1 MADSK
6 ITKIRIFHLAKELGV
21 SNAEIIDVCHTLG
34 INAKTHSSTIE
45 TNEADRI
52 KSSLQKHQKPA
63 APQASVKPKPADA
76 PKAEKSAPTSSAPQG
91 LRPPTQT
98 PAAPVARPAQPPQTH
113 PSGQPQAQRPAGQPQ
128 RPYSSGQ
135 PRQDQGRPPYNQ
147 SQYQRP
153 GTSRPVSGNQQ
164 TPGQG
169 NYRPAPGQGQPRP
182 GQGPYRPAPGQGQP
196 RPGQGPYRPAPGQ
209 GQPRPG
215 QGPYRPASG
224 QGQPRP
230 GQGNYR
236 PAPGQGPYRPPGQ
249 GQSRPGQGPYRPQGQ
264 GQQRPGQGDHR
275 TGTGPRPP
283 IGPDIPVKA
292 AFKPTRE
299 APPSKSLERKPAF
312 HDKKTRESAIKQSKG
327 RSHRRRGQPTVTQPA
342 PEIKAPVVPDKI
354 TITGVPTI
362 QILADKMNLRASDLI
377 KKAMM
382 LGKMV
387 TINQRLDEEMVF
399 LLAAEYN
406 TEVEYVTEKEDEDS
420 LRVKV
425 TEAESTYTEPRGPVV
440 TIMGHVDHGKTSLLD
455 AIRHTN
461 VTGGEFGGITQH
473 IGAYEV
479 TINNKN
485 IVFLDTPGHE
495 AFTAMR
501 ARGAKVTDI
510 VILVVSAI
518 DGMMPQTIEAIHHSQ
533 AANVPIIVA
542 INKMD
547 LPDANPLRIKQQL
560 SEHGLLPEDWG
571 GKTIFAEVSAKKR
584 INIEGLLEM
593 ILLQA
598 DIMELKANPK
608 VSASGIVVEA
618 KLDRGR
624 GPVATVLL
632 QEGTLNTGE
641 PFVCGT
647 THGKVRAM
655 LNDKGELRAIAG
667 PGKAMEI
674 IGFSAV
680 PEAGNRFLVVQSE
693 KIAREVAYKREMQK
707 REEDLIT
714 RHHISLDD
722 LSSKIATGEVKELA
736 IIIKGDVQGSIGAL
750 TDALTKLSTD
760 KVKLSV
766 IHSGVGAIT
775 ESDVLLASASNAII
789 IGFHVRPEPNA
800 TELAKREGVD
810 IRMYRIIYDTVNE
823 VKAAMAGLLGPTFKE
838 HILGRT
844 VVRQLFK
851 LSKVGGSIAGCFVQ
865 SGKIQRN
872 AKVRLIRDNKVVY
885 EGIIGSL
892 KRFKE
897 DTKEVTEG
905 YECGLTIENYSN
917 LQEGDIIEAYTLEEI
932 AAVL

>member
-1 MADSK
+1 
-6 ITKIRIFHLAKELGV
+6 V
-21 SNAEIIDVCHTLG
+21 PN
-34 INAKTHSSTIE
+34 
-45 TNEADRI
+45 
-52 KSSLQKHQKPA
+52 
-63 APQASVKPKPADA
+63 
-76 PKAEKSAPTSSAPQG
+76 
-91 LRPPTQT
+91 
-98 PAAPVARPAQPPQTH
+98 
-113 PSGQPQAQRPAGQPQ
+113 
-128 RPYSSGQ
+128 
-135 PRQDQGRPPYNQ
+135 
-147 SQYQRP
+147 
-153 GTSRPVSGNQQ
+153 
-164 TPGQG
+164 
-169 NYRPAPGQGQPRP
+169 
-182 GQGPYRPAPGQGQP
+182 
-196 RPGQGPYRPAPGQ
+196 
-209 GQPRPG
+209 
-215 QGPYRPASG
+215 
-224 QGQPRP
+224 
-230 GQGNYR
+230 
-236 PAPGQGPYRPPGQ
+236 
-249 GQSRPGQGPYRPQGQ
+249 
-264 GQQRPGQGDHR
+264 
-275 TGTGPRPP
+275 
-283 IGPDIPVKA
+283 KA

-299 APPSKSLERKPAF
+299 APPSKGSERKTLHEFTKEEKDLNAF
-312 HDKKTRESAIKQSKG
+312 IGKPHKKSKKRHHEPVAATTAVEVKQ
-327 RSHRRRGQPTVTQPA
+327 
-342 PEIKAPVVPDKI
+342 PEVPGKI
-354 TITGVPTI
+354 QISGVPTI
-362 QILADKMNLRASDLI
+362 QALAEKMNLKPSDLI

-387 TINQRLDEEMVF
+387 TINQRLDEETVF

-406 TEVEYVTEKEDEDS
+406 TEVEYVTITEDEDS

-425 TEAESTYTEPRGPVV
+425 SEEDAQFQEPRGPVV

-479 TINNKN
+479 TIKNKN

-542 INKMD
+542 INKID
-547 LPDANPLRIKQQL
+547 LPDANPMRIKQQL
-560 SEHGLLPEDWG
+560 SEHNLVPEDWG
-571 GKTIFAEVSAKKR
+571 GKTIYTEVSAKKR
-584 INIEGLLEM
+584 IGIETLLEM

-608 VSASGIVVEA
+608 VSASGVVIEA

-632 QEGTLNTGE
+632 QEGTLHAGE

-647 THGKVRAM
+647 THGRVRAM
-655 LNDKGELRAIAG
+655 LNDKGEQQEIAG
-667 PGKAMEI
+667 PAKAVEI
-674 IGFSAV
+674 LGFSAV
-680 PEAGNRFLVVQSE
+680 PEAGDHFLVVQSE

-707 REEDLIT
+707 REEDLIA

-722 LSSKIATGEVKELA
+722 LSSKIATGEVKELP
-736 IIIKGDVQGSIGAL
+736 IIIKGDVQGSIEAL
-750 TDALTKLSTD
+750 TDSLIKLSTD

-800 TELAKREGVD
+800 SELAKREGVD

-823 VKAAMAGLLGPTFKE
+823 VKAAMAGLLAPTLKE
-838 HILGRT
+838 QVLGRA
-844 VVRQLFK
+844 VVRQLFR
-851 LSKVGGSIAGCFVQ
+851 LSKVGTIAGCFVQ
-865 SGKIQRN
+865 SGKIVRN
-872 AKVRLIRDNKVVY
+872 SKVRLLRDNKVVF
-885 EGIIGSL
+885 EGNLGSL

-897 DTKEVTEG
+897 DTREVAEG
-905 YECGLTIENYSN
+905 YECGITIENYNN
-917 LQEGDIIEAYTLEEI
+917 LQEGDIIEAYVMEEI